1 MLYGGMLLYGYV
13 VRVARVDCG
22 MLYGGML
29 LYFNVVV
36 VVVAASSVHPPPKKK
51 GQHPLPTCKASR
63 MVILYWAGLMKQN
76 HFGTKVQNEPNGR
89 VGPPGRQAQKEKD
102 QKKRIRARK
111 KKG

>member
-1 MLYGGMLLYGYV
+1 MLSGDMLLYGYV

-36 VVVAASSVHPPPKKK
+36 VAASWVHPPPPWKKK

-63 MVILYWAGLMKQN
+63 TGIFYWAGLMKQN
-76 HFGTKVQNEPNGR
+76 HFGKKEQNEPNGR
-89 VGPPGRQAQKEKD
+89 VGPPGRQAQKE
-102 QKKRIRARK
+102 RTK
-111 KKG
+111 KKE